1 MNILILNGP
10 NLNLLGKREPEIYGT
25 RSFEDYLEE
34 LKRLFPEDVFT
45 YLQSNHE
52 GDLIDAIQDYGF
64 GRADGIV
71 LNAGGYSH
79 TSVSIRDAI
88 AAVTTPVVEV
98 HITDINRREPFRRT
112 SLLSDVAAHSISGQ
126 GLDGYKQA
134 IEFLK
139 K

>member
-1 MNILILNGP
+1 MKRIEIINGP
-10 NLNLLGKREPEIYGT
+10 NLNLTGRREPEVYGCT
-25 RSFEDYLEE
+25 TMDEMVAGLRGQ
-34 LKRLFPEDVFT
+34 FPDVEIG
-45 YLQSNHE
+45 YYQSNVEGEIIDRLQSV
-52 GDLIDAIQDYGF
+52 GF
-64 GRADGIV
+64 EADGIV

-88 AAVTTPVVEV
+88 AAVTTPVMEV

>member
-10 NLNLLGKREPEIYGT
+10 NLNLLGRREPAIYGT

-34 LKRLFPEDVFT
+34 LKKRFPEDTLT

-52 GDLIDAIQDYGF
+52 GDLIDALQDYGF

-71 LNAGGYSH
+71 FNAGGYSH
-79 TSVSIRDAI
+79 TSICLRDAV
-88 AAVTTPVVEV
+88 AAITTPVVEV
-98 HITDINRREPFRRT
+98 HITDIHRREPFRRT
-112 SLLSDVAAHSISGQ
+112 SFLTDVAACSISGH
-126 GLDGYKQA
+126 GLDGYREA